1 MYRYA
6 VPVVVLFALFVTA
19 CAAEPPTPDIS
30 ATVAAMVQDLPTR
43 TPAPTYTPVP
53 LQPTYTP
60 APSATPYP
68 TLVALPTYTPLPT
81 LQPLPTY
88 TPLPTL
94 QPLPTYTP
102 LPTLQPLPT
111 YTPLPAL
118 QPLPTYTPLPALQP
132 LPTYTPLPTLQP
144 LPTYTPLPTP
154 TATPVPTVTPVPTR
168 RPTLTATPTATP
180 DDWSGT
186 GAWYRDRELEEGVT
200 AFVKAQGLDQD
211 VRFATLDATPT
222 ALFNAISLTVGCIG
236 GTKVAYFA
244 PYTFSVP
251 VEIDIYAIGIWDD
264 STGSWKEG
272 ELHYYSDPVLTDDG
286 SAIYVVNQV
295 QVSQI
300 FSIIQNAVQLQNSH
314 QVLNAGMYDED
325 DGGISLWG
333 EFNPTGLDDAVAYL
347 PCF

>member
-30 ATVAAMVQDLPTR
+30 ATVAAIGAGPSNPDTSPNLHTGPASTDLYPCAISHTLPYVSCL
-43 TPAPTYTPVP
+43 TDLHSPPYAPAATDLHSPPYA
-53 LQPTYTP
+53 P
-60 APSATPYP
+60 AATDLHSPPYAPAATDLHSPPYAPATTDLHSPPCAPAATDLHSPPYAPATTDLHSPPYADSNPGANCHFPYLRAGRPS
-68 TLVALPTYTPLPT
+68 
-81 LQPLPTY
+81 Q
-88 TPLPTL
+88 
-94 QPLPTYTP
+94 Q
-102 LPTLQPLPT
+102 
-111 YTPLPAL
+111 
-118 QPLPTYTPLPALQP
+118 
-132 LPTYTPLPTLQP
+132 
-144 LPTYTPLPTP
+144 
-154 TATPVPTVTPVPTR
+154 R
-168 RPTLTATPTATP
+168 PTATP

-314 QVLNAGMYDED
+314 QVLNAGD
-325 DGGISLWG
+325 
-333 EFNPTGLDDAVAYL
+333 VR
-347 PCF
+347 